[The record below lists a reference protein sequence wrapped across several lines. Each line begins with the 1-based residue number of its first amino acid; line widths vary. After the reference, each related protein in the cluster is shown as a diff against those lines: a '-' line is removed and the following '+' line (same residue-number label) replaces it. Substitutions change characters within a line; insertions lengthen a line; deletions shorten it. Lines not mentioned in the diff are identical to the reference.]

1 MKQAE
6 IQKKQ
11 LNELVLWDKNPRAI
25 KEVDYE
31 RLKNLIKELGLFKP
45 FVINQDNIILGGNM
59 RYRVCKDLGY
69 KEVFVSVVKTN
80 NEAEMFSYALAD
92 NDRAGY
98 YEEDKVAELVL
109 QNPTLKLDLHKLDL
123 GQQTSIEEILER
135 FGPSLEEDE
144 PPELEEGEAI
154 SKLGEVYQLGRHRVM
169 CGDATKIA
177 DVEKLMDGNR
187 ADMVFTDP
195 PYNVDYHGGMHADGS
210 QSIRKKIKNDKM
222 STDSFYNF
230 LYTVMK
236 NLISIVDGAFY
247 VCMSSSELHTLWKA
261 FTDAGG
267 HWQTYII
274 WAKDAFTLSR
284 SDYQHQFEPIMHG
297 LTDSAIE
304 RAINEIDED
313 KLPIM
318 YGWTKHNWY
327 GGRKQGDVW
336 RFDRPRISKEHPT
349 MKPIALCAKAIV
361 NSSERD
367 EIVLDVFGGSGSTLI
382 ACEQKKRT
390 CYMMELDEH
399 YVDVIRKRYHKFITG
414 SEEGWEINTPK
425 LNV

>member
-11 LNELVLWDKNPRAI
+11 LNELVLWHKNPRAI

-177 DVEKLMDGNR
+177 DVEKLMDGEK
-187 ADMVFTDP
+187 AKTLFTSP
-195 PYNVDYHGGMHADGS
+195 PYNMAREMYENYTDDLKSKEYIEFNIKTVKIWKKYLFGYIFWNVSYNKNSRWEFLEIMYRLLKETGFRFLELIVWDKGHGMPITSKDMLTREYEDILLIGDERQIQRDIDFLYVGTKYSRANFYKTKFTGTTNYWRVIPNKI
-210 QSIRKKIKNDKM
+210 QIKN
-222 STDSFYNF
+222 
-230 LYTVMK
+230 
-236 NLISIVDGAFY
+236 
-247 VCMSSSELHTLWKA
+247 H
-261 FTDAGG
+261 
-267 HWQTYII
+267 
-274 WAKDAFTLSR
+274 
-284 SDYQHQFEPIMHG
+284 
-297 LTDSAIE
+297 
-304 RAINEIDED
+304 
-313 KLPIM
+313 
-318 YGWTKHNWY
+318 
-327 GGRKQGDVW
+327 
-336 RFDRPRISKEHPT
+336 
-349 MKPIALCAKAIV
+349 KAIYPV
-361 NSSERD
+361 
-367 EIVLDVFGGSGSTLI
+367 EIPAKGIMMTTKMDDIVTDPFGGSGSTLI
-382 ACEQKKRT
+382 ACEQTNRT

-399 YVDVIRKRYHKFITG
+399 YVDVIRKRYHKFVTG

>member
-1 MKQAE
+1 MGKNKSFNMKQAE

-123 GQQTSIEEILER
+123 GQLTPVEDLLER

-154 SKLGEVYQLGRHRVM
+154 SKLGEVYQLGRHKLM
-169 CGDATKIA
+169 CGDSTKIE
-177 DVEKLMDGNR
+177 DVEKLMNGQK
-187 ADMVFTDP
+187 ADMV
-195 PYNVDYHGGMHADGS
+195 
-210 QSIRKKIKNDKM
+210 
-222 STDSFYNF
+222 
-230 LYTVMK
+230 
-236 NLISIVDGAFY
+236 
-247 VCMSSSELHTLWKA
+247 LH
-261 FTDAGG
+261 
-267 HWQTYII
+267 HHPII
-274 WAKDAFTLSR
+274 WVQICTR
-284 SDYQHQFEPIMHG
+284 
-297 LTDSAIE
+297 T
-304 RAINEIDED
+304 
-313 KLPIM
+313 
-318 YGWTKHNWY
+318 TK
-327 GGRKQGDVW
+327 
-336 RFDRPRISKEHPT
+336 I
-349 MKPIALCAKAIV
+349 I
-361 NSSERD
+361 
-367 EIVLDVFGGSGSTLI
+367 
-382 ACEQKKRT
+382 
-390 CYMMELDEH
+390 
-399 YVDVIRKRYHKFITG
+399 
-414 SEEGWEINTPK
+414 
-425 LNV
+425 